1 MKRMLSADQLINL
14 LGFLTLGWLC
24 WSGMQWLLIDAIP
37 PWQERSLCT
46 AETGACW
53 PFWREKFRLILFGT
67 YPYASQWRA
76 LIASVLLVG
85 LVIITGL
92 SLTGRWVR
100 LPARTMVVVWIVG
113 LSLSM
118 ALMMGGWLGLDPVPT
133 AKFNGLPV
141 LLILSV
147 GAIALAIPLG
157 IVLAFA
163 RHRSHSATIRLC
175 ATIYIEGMR
184 AIPMVSVL
192 FIGIFILPLAV
203 PKQASFDPLFATLI
217 VLIFFHAAYV
227 AEDVRGGLISI
238 SIGQI
243 DAGRALGLSE
253 FKINRLIL
261 LPQALRQALPALMNT
276 VIGAYKDTSLVL
288 ILGLFDLVATARMAF
303 SDPLWQG
310 QALESYVLV
319 GAWFFLSCA
328 YLSWVGRHL
337 KIGTSGSQ

>member
-1 MKRMLSADQLINL
+1 MKRALSANLINFIGIVAL
-14 LGFLTLGWLC
+14 VWLGW
-24 WSGMQWLLIDAIP
+24 SGTQWLLIDAIP
-37 PWQERSLCT
+37 PWQDRTLCT
-46 AETGACW
+46 PETGACW

-76 LIASVLLVG
+76 LLASILLVG
-85 LVIITGL
+85 LVVLTGL
-92 SLTGRWVR
+92 NLTGRWIQ
-100 LPARTMVVVWIVG
+100 LPARTMVVVWIIG
-113 LSLSM
+113 LALSM
-118 ALMMGGWLGLDPVPT
+118 ALMIGGWLGLDPVPT

-157 IVLAFA
+157 ILLAFA
-163 RHRSHSATIRLC
+163 RHRSLSPTIRMG
-175 ATIYIEGMR
+175 AAIYIEGMR

-192 FIGIFILPLAV
+192 FIGIFILPLAM
-203 PKQASFDPLFATLI
+203 PKQAGFDPLFATFI

-238 SIGQI
+238 SIGQV

-253 FKINRLIL
+253 FKINRLVL
-261 LPQALRQALPALMNT
+261 LPQALHQALPALMNT
-276 VIGAYKDTSLVL
+276 VIGAYKDTSLIL

-310 QALESYVLV
+310 QALESYVIV
-319 GAWFFLSCA
+319 GSWFFLSCA
-328 YLSWVGRHL
+328 FLSWVGRHL
-337 KIGTSGSQ
+337 VIGPRYMQ